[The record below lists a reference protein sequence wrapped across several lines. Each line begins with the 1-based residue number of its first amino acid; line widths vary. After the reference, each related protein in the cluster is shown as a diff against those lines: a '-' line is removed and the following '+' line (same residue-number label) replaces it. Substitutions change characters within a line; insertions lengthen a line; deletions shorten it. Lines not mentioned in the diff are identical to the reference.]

1 MNHLSRRARATA
13 GARAA
18 AGGAAL
24 GLALGLVLTLA
35 ACSGEEPVL
44 PDVVD
49 AGPPGATAPG
59 SPAPTSAP
67 SQPSAPATPG
77 PDDVQYVALGDSY
90 ASAPGVPDT
99 DPADGCFRSDRNY
112 AHVLAETAGL
122 FLTDATCSGAT
133 SDDLISEQ
141 VPLLGPDTDVVT
153 VGTGGNDFDLF
164 VTMLRSCLTR
174 AATPGADPD
183 DAAAPAPTCSDVV
196 DGEVA
201 PLAGEIQAKMGAVLD
216 AIADASPEATVYVV
230 GYPALLPETGSC
242 PDLVPMSE
250 PDYPVVTGVIRGLSD
265 ALQVEAEAR
274 DMTFVDLLAPSR
286 GHDICA
292 EDPWVNGIRTG
303 DDGTAPFHPFAVEQA
318 AVASLIS
325 DML

>member
-1 MNHLSRRARATA
+1 MSHRSRRT
-13 GARAA
+13 A
-18 AGGAAL
+18 AGVVAA
-24 GLALGLVLTLA
+24 GLALTLT
-35 ACSGEEPVL
+35 ACSGDEPVT
-44 PDVVD
+44 PDVVSPSS
-49 AGPPGATAPG
+49 ATPG
-59 SPAPTSAP
+59 
-67 SQPSAPATPG
+67 PG

-90 ASAPGVPDT
+90 ASAPGVPQT
-99 DPADGCFRSDRNY
+99 DQADGCFRSDRNY

-141 VPLLGPDTDVVT
+141 VPLLGPETDVVT
-153 VGTGGNDFDLF
+153 VGTGGNDFGLF

-174 AATPGADPD
+174 AASPGADPD

-201 PLAGEIQAKMGAVLD
+201 PVAGEIQAKMGAVLD
-216 AIADASPEATVYVV
+216 AIADAAPEATVYVV

-242 PDLVPMSE
+242 PDLVPMAE
-250 PDYPVVTGVIRGLSD
+250 ADYPVVTGVIRGLSD

-292 EDPWVNGIRTG
+292 DDPWVNGIRVG

-318 AVASLIS
+318 AVASLIA